1 MSFLG
6 RIFGGKEKPPEPAP
20 TTVVIDPE
28 LAGTLTAGGLA
39 LDVAVDGAL
48 RAYVTLQAKAAE
60 SGHADRIPFWLQ
72 RDAERSGGLEDE
84 LRDRVIQRH
93 GAEEGR
99 RE

>member
-6 RIFGGKEKPPEPAP
+6 RLFGARPPEPAP
-20 TTVVIDPE
+20 NSVVIDPE
-28 LAGTLTAGGLA
+28 LAGTLTAGGVA
-39 LDVAVDGAL
+39 LDAAVDTAL
-48 RAYVTLQAKAAE
+48 RAYLALQAKAAE
-60 SGHADRIPFWLQ
+60 AGLDDRIPFWLQ
-72 RDAERSGGLEDE
+72 RDEERSRELEDE